1 MGDPLSGITWQGEF
15 PKDNYELSLEAK
27 RVEGFDFF
35 CGLTF
40 PVGQD
45 NCSFILGGW
54 GGGLVGLSSIDG
66 LDASENDT
74 NQYLEFDDNRW
85 YAVRER
91 VEADSI
97 TCLLDGKEL
106 IVQERA
112 GREISIRPEMFMCK
126 PLGIATYATTG
137 RLRNLQYRLLR
148 ERDESRGKKDV
159 IP

>member
-1 MGDPLSGITWQGEF
+1 M
-15 PKDNYELSLEAK
+15 SLEAK

-40 PVGQD
+40 PVGKD
-45 NCSFILGGW
+45 SCSLILGGW

-85 YAVRER
+85 YAVRVR

-126 PLGIATYATTG
+126 PLGVATYATTG

>member
-1 MGDPLSGITWQGEF
+1 MGDPLSGITWQGDF
-15 PKDNYELSLEAK
+15 PQENYELSLEAK

-40 PVGQD
+40 PVGKD
-45 NCSFILGGW
+45 SCSLILGGW

-85 YAVRER
+85 YAVRVR
-91 VEADSI
+91 VETDSI

-106 IVQERA
+106 IVQARA

-126 PLGIATYATTG
+126 PLGVATYATTG
-137 RLRNLQYRLLR
+137 RLRNLQYRLLGER
-148 ERDESRGKKDV
+148 EESQGKKDV
-159 IP
+159 TP